1 MTSIIIISNGSLDR
15 FYENIMNMLDA
26 RYHQP
31 GNSFPSYSISDQE
44 IGEIESLSSYA
55 SHASDNL
62 HIDGIHIERLIS

>member
-1 MTSIIIISNGSLDR
+1 
-15 FYENIMNMLDA
+15 MLDA